1 MKGQALEST
10 TPSTKGVE
18 SAEKGGEASTTIV
31 QEKDSQAGKEF
42 HNTTSE
48 ATKEFTNSTFGNAD
62 SILDMGDNGS
72 KTQKTGNMENTT
84 GKPADRAGDPEA
96 KGSSDLQD
104 GIGEDAGEK
113 AASGKKGDLEAKKIE
128 NGEMKP
134 AGESGNNEADSER
147 DGSQAQG
154 NPRRDADGSAE
165 SAKDKAGDGGSKTG
179 AFGEKSSGEVD
190 EQDRHDRSTTSG
202 SSADEMGK
210 EALTEGTDAAAASSG
225 KDPSGDSEAGKA
237 ERPSDPEADNP
248 ENHLHK
254 EPFRPE
260 DFQGITPKDLEKA
273 EPDRS
278 HGLEGTSPKDFEQ
291 KLRFDPKALPLN

>member
-10 TPSTKGVE
+10 SPSTKGVE

-48 ATKEFTNSTFGNAD
+48 ATKDFTNNTFGSAD

-72 KTQKTGNMENTT
+72 KTQKTGNPE
-84 GKPADRAGDPEA
+84 GAAGEPAAEGASDP
-96 KGSSDLQD
+96 QD

-113 AASGKKGDLEAKKIE
+113 AASGKKGDLDAKKIE
-128 NGEMKP
+128 NEDIKP
-134 AGESGNNEADSER
+134 GGESGSNEADSER

-165 SAKDKAGDGGSKTG
+165 SAKDKASEGGSKTG
-179 AFGEKSSGEVD
+179 AFGEKSTGEVD
-190 EQDRHDRSTTSG
+190 EQDPQDRSTTGG
-202 SSADEMGK
+202 SSAEDMAREPR
-210 EALTEGTDAAAASSG
+210 TEGTDPAGASSG
-225 KDPSGDSEAGKA
+225 EDPSGDSKEGKA

-260 DFQGITPKDLEKA
+260 DFKGATPKDLEKA
-273 EPDRS
+273 EPHKPDAF
-278 HGLEGTSPKDFEQ
+278 KDANPGDFKQ
-291 KLRFDPKALPLN
+291 DLRYDPKSLPLN